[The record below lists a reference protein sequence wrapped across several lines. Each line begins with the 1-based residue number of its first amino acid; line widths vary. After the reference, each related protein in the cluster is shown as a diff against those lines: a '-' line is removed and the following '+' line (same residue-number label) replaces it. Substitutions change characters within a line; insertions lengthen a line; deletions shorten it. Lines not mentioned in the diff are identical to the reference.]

1 MQYCHKCR
9 IKQYLVIEDSN
20 PALPSSVGKSDKSLL
35 LTDSRASPTEF
46 EVVSSTV
53 VGPLFNVF
61 KDDKLEDAIKVEVVN
76 EVEGDSGID
85 TDCNMIGQ

>member
-1 MQYCHKCR
+1 M
-9 IKQYLVIEDSN
+9 EDSN
-20 PALPSSVGKSDKSLL
+20 PALPSSVGNSDKSLL

-46 EVVSSTV
+46 ELV

-61 KDDKLEDAIKVEVVN
+61 KDDKLEDAIKVVVVN
-76 EVEGDSGID
+76 EVEGDSG